1 MTAKFGGGGSQT
13 RFSQKP
19 KFDLSFFK
27 AFPKYK
33 NFGSKKM
40 ASPKKNWVQTIQ
52 IFPKLGPIKF
62 PIFPKFK
69 EVQNK
74 IVDVFH
80 FLGHFLIRMLP
91 KGSSLGSF

>member
-40 ASPKKNWVQTIQ
+40 VSPK
-52 IFPKLGPIKF
+52 IFGSKKFRVKKRLLPKKYCNQFLGPKNF
-62 PIFPKFK
+62 
-69 EVQNK
+69 
-74 IVDVFH
+74 
-80 FLGHFLIRMLP
+80 
-91 KGSSLGSF
+91 GS